1 MGGAIKTATII
12 FLFFFF
18 FSATSKNLK
27 NFSKSFHTFNKT
39 LEQVANS
46 ELKFENFAK
55 VSQDALQITPDTGN
69 PGVFNLKNQSGRVM
83 FKKRFKL
90 WEGSATSNSR
100 VASFNTSFLVN
111 MYPQPDNGKP
121 GEGLAFLIAP
131 TIDIPP
137 NSFGQ
142 YLGLTNQTTDNQ
154 TNNGI
159 VAVELDTVKQSFDSD
174 NNHIGLNIYSIQS
187 VVSKPLS
194 QVNVTLAPGP
204 DPGFHNVWIQYDG
217 VEKVIRVYIADQA
230 QKESPT
236 PPRPRTPIIEYPL
249 DLRGT
254 VDKNSYFGF
263 AASTGDLVELNCV
276 LRWNISIDYF
286 PGPKSNTMTILLS
299 VGIPV
304 VLGLI
309 ALFAYFGYRYYKKRM
324 LNRSQSNILSRLRT
338 LPGMP
343 KEYKFREL
351 KKATNNFDEKRKLGQ
366 GGYGV
371 VYKGVVQEENN
382 ETVEVAVKWFS
393 RESLKGEDDFLAE
406 LTIINRLRHKHLVR
420 LLGWC
425 HKNGKLLLVYEYMRK
440 GSLDAHLFTVTGEPL
455 SWTLR
460 RKILAG
466 VASALH
472 YLHYEYD
479 QKVVHRDIKA
489 SNIMLDSNFNARLG
503 DFGLARALDNEKTSY
518 AEAEGVL
525 GTVGYIAPECFHTG
539 KATQHSDIYAFGAL
553 LIEVVS
559 GQRPGTK
566 INGFQ
571 FMVDYVWSLYREG
584 HILDAVDKRL
594 ADDYDS
600 DEAQR
605 LLLLGLACSHP
616 IASERP
622 KTHTIVQILNGS
634 MSVPPVPPFK
644 PAFVWPAMMPID
656 DMSLATSIDTT
667 PMSIT
672 QYETD
677 WSPLSRENY
686 SGYTDRSMV

>member
-1 MGGAIKTATII
+1 MGLVPVTLRTAVI
-12 FLFFFF
+12 FLCF
-18 FSATSKNLK
+18 FSAVAK
-27 NFSKSFHTFNKT
+27 FKT
-39 LEQVANS
+39 LNRTYPYFNNS
-46 ELKFENFAK
+46 MTTEAKAELILQNHA
-55 VSQDALQITPDTGN
+55 VLSQDALQVTPDSAN
-69 PGVFNLKNQSGRVM
+69 PLVFGLQNQSGRVM
-83 FKKRFKL
+83 FYQKFKL
-90 WEGSATSNSR
+90 WDGDVNSNSA

-111 MYPQPDNGKP
+111 MFPNNGTP

-131 TIDIPP
+131 TIDIPQ
-137 NSFGQ
+137 NSYGQ
-142 YLGLTNQTTDNQ
+142 YLGLTNATTDNQ
-154 TNNGI
+154 TSNGI
-159 VAVELDTVKQSFDSD
+159 VAVELDTVQQNFDID
-174 NNHIGLNIYSIQS
+174 KNHIGLNIHSIRS
-187 VVSKPLS
+187 VVSESLTPKNITL
-194 QVNVTLAPGP
+194 VTGP
-204 DPGFHNVWIQYDG
+204 IPSFENIWVQYNGD
-217 VEKVIRVYIADQA
+217 EKIIRIYIAKQMGKDD
-230 QKESPT
+230 PT
-236 PPRPRTPIIEYPL
+236 PPMPENPIIERKL
-249 DLRGT
+249 DLRTT
-254 VDKNSYFGF
+254 VNQHSYFGF
-263 AASTGDLVELNCV
+263 AASTGTLIQLNCV
-276 LRWNISIDYF
+276 RRWNLTVTYI
-286 PGPKSNTMTILLS
+286 PEPKGPLMTILLS

-304 VLGLI
+304 VVGLV
-309 ALFAYFGYRYYKKRM
+309 ALAAYIGYYLYKKR
-324 LNRSQSNILSRLRT
+324 LVDRSQSNILSRLRT

-343 KEYKFREL
+343 KEFHFREL

-371 VYKGVVQEENN
+371 VYKGVLPEDN
-382 ETVEVAVKWFS
+382 VEVAVKWFS

-406 LTIINRLRHKHLVR
+406 LTIINRLRHRHLVR

-440 GSLDAHLFTVTGEPL
+440 GSLDMHLFTVTGEPL
-455 SWTLR
+455 SWALR
-460 RKILAG
+460 YKVIVG

-584 HILDAVDKRL
+584 RILEAVDKRIV
-594 ADDYDS
+594 DDYNTE
-600 DEAQR
+600 EANR

-616 IASERP
+616 IAGERP
-622 KTHTIVQILNGS
+622 KTQAIVQMISGALP
-634 MSVPPVPPFK
+634 VPPVPPFK
-644 PAFVWPAMMPID
+644 PAFVWPAMMSID
-656 DMSLATSIDTT
+656 DMSMATSIDTT
-667 PMSIT
+667 PLSIS

>member
-1 MGGAIKTATII
+1 M
-12 FLFFFF
+12 
-18 FSATSKNLK
+18 LK
-27 NFSKSFHTFNKT
+27 
-39 LEQVANS
+39 QANS
-46 ELKFENFAK
+46 ELNPENYATINN
-55 VSQDALQITPDTGN
+55 DALQITPDTSN
-69 PGVFNLKNQSGRVM
+69 PGVFNLQNQSGRIM
-83 FKKRFKL
+83 FLRPFTL
-90 WEGSATSNSR
+90 WKGGLNAT

-111 MYPQPDNGKP
+111 MFPNPGNSTP

-131 TIDIPP
+131 SYKIPDE
-137 NSFGQ
+137 SYGQ
-142 YLGLTNQTTDNQ
+142 YLGLTNEATDNKPS
-154 TNNGI
+154 NGI
-159 VAVELDTVKQSFDSD
+159 VAVELDTVKQPFDID
-174 NNHIGLNIYSIQS
+174 NNHIGLNIHSIRS
-187 VVSKPLS
+187 VVSKPLKPL
-194 QVNVTLAPGP
+194 NITLAPP
-204 DPGFHNVWIQYDG
+204 TPAFHNVWIQYNG
-217 VEKVIRVYIADQA
+217 VEKMIRVYIADQPD
-230 QKESPT
+230 KTSPT
-236 PPRPRTPIIEYPL
+236 PPMPKTPIIEHKL
-249 DLRGT
+249 DLRTT
-254 VDKNSYFGF
+254 VNQKSYFGF
-263 AASTGDLVELNCV
+263 AASTGMLVELNCI
-276 LRWNISIDYF
+276 LQWNITVQYF
-286 PGPKSNTMTILLS
+286 PGPKSPVMTILLA
-299 VGIPV
+299 VGIPLV
-304 VLGLI
+304 VGLL
-309 ALFAYFGYRYYKKRM
+309 ALAAYIGYYFYKKR
-324 LNRSQSNILSRLRT
+324 LVLRSQSNILSRLRT

-343 KEYKFREL
+343 KEFHFREL

-371 VYKGVVQEENN
+371 VYKGVLPEDN
-382 ETVEVAVKWFS
+382 VEVAVKWFS

-440 GSLDAHLFTVTGEPL
+440 GSLDMHLFTVTGEPL

-489 SNIMLDSNFNARLG
+489 SNIMLDSDFNARLG

-525 GTVGYIAPECFHTG
+525 GTIGYIAPECFHTG
-539 KATQHSDIYAFGAL
+539 RATQQSDIYAFGAL

-566 INGFQ
+566 VNGFQ

-584 HILDAVDKRL
+584 HILDAIDKRI
-594 ADDYDS
+594 ADNYDS
-600 DEAQR
+600 EEAKR

-622 KTHTIVQILNGS
+622 KTHVIVQILHGS
-634 MSVPPVPPFK
+634 MAVPPVPPFK
-644 PAFVWPAMMPID
+644 PAFIWPAMMPID
-656 DMSLATSIDTT
+656 DLSQATSIDTT
-667 PMSIT
+667 PMSIS